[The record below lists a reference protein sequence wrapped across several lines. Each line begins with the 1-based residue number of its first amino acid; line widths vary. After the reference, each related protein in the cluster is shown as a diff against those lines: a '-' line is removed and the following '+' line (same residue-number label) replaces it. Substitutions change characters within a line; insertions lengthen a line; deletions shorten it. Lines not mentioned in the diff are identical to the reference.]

1 MAQGDGEA
9 VQAMTQEEPQA
20 LAKITWHD
28 QATGELHRYVLLEGA
43 TASIGRARSNDICVA
58 ERHVSR
64 RHAVITYRNGI
75 FMISDLGSA
84 NGTFVNDQR
93 LEAPFPLASG
103 DVIRLFVPELLFSA
117 MVTDEEQQHATRSGT
132 LIRPPH
138 VLDRPY
144 LVVTSGPQEG
154 AEFLLERDMLIVG
167 RAAPGAVCD
176 IALQDR
182 SVSRPHARL
191 ERLPDGSGWGV
202 VDLGSANGTRIN
214 GQLIRPE
221 VCCPLRHG
229 DVLAFGSTLL
239 LFRLG

>member
-1 MAQGDGEA
+1 
-9 VQAMTQEEPQA
+9 MTQEEPQA

-28 QATGELHRYVLLEGA
+28 QASGELHRYLLLEGA
-43 TASIGRARSNDICVA
+43 TASIGRARGNDICVA

-75 FMISDLGSA
+75 FMVSDLGSA
-84 NGTFVNDQR
+84 NGTFVNGQR
-93 LEAPFPLASG
+93 LDGPFPLASG

-117 MVTDEEQQHATRSGT
+117 IVTAEEQQHATRQGT

-138 VLDRPY
+138 RFDRPY

-154 AEFLLERDMLIVG
+154 EEFLLDRAMLVVG
-167 RAAPGAVCD
+167 RAAPGAACD
-176 IALQDR
+176 IVLRDR

-191 ERLPDGSGWGV
+191 EYLPDGSGWGV
-202 VDLGSANGTRIN
+202 TDLGSANGTRIN
-214 GQLIRPE
+214 GRLLQPE
-221 VCCPLRHG
+221 VCCALKHG

-239 LFRLG
+239 LFRMG

>member
-1 MAQGDGEA
+1 MD
-9 VQAMTQEEPQA
+9 AMIPDEPQA

-28 QATGELHRYVLLEGA
+28 QATGELHCYVLLEGA
-43 TASIGRARSNDICVA
+43 TASIGRSRNNDICVA

-64 RHAVITYRNGI
+64 RHAVITYRSGI
-75 FMISDLGSA
+75 FMIADLGSA

-93 LEAPFPLASG
+93 IDSPYPLASG

-117 MVTDEEQQHATRSGT
+117 MVTAEEQQHATRSGM

-138 VLDRPY
+138 ALDRPY
-144 LVVTSGPQEG
+144 LVVTAGPQEG
-154 AEFLLERDMLIVG
+154 EEFLLDRAEMVVG
-167 RAAPGAVCD
+167 RAAPGVPCD
-176 IALQDR
+176 ITLKDR

-191 ERLPDGSGWGV
+191 ECLPDGSGWGV
-202 VDLGSANGTRIN
+202 VDLGSANGTWIN
-214 GQLIRPE
+214 GQRIRPE
-221 VCCPLRHG
+221 VCCPLKHG